1 MEIKMIK
8 AQMMKP
14 QLSFTVAGLVL
25 ATVALGFTAV
35 SQLPSFPFCETLQV
49 RIAEATGPL

>member
-8 AQMMKP
+8 AQMMKT

-25 ATVALGFTAV
+25 ATRALGFTAV
-35 SQLPSFPFCETLQV
+35 S
-49 RIAEATGPL
+49 